1 MTGRLSSPTLT
12 GNMVKD
18 ALIAEVAK
26 AAQSMVQ
33 GSLSEVTRQCGDL
46 SCACAWDP
54 ARRHGPHLYLKFSA
68 EGKAYSIYIPPED
81 HDALRQAHQAWLRF
95 HELAGQIAGDNRQRF
110 LKTLDRHKQL
120 AKAQRAKARR
130 KA

>member
-1 MTGRLSSPTLT
+1 
-12 GNMVKD
+12 MVKERSITEL
-18 ALIAEVAK
+18 AH

-33 GSLSEVTRQCGDL
+33 GSLSELTRQCGDP

-68 EGKAYSIYIPPED
+68 EGRAYSIYIPPED
-81 HDALRQAHQAWLRF
+81 QEAIKEAHRAWLRF
-95 HELAGQIAGDNRQRF
+95 QDVAGQVATDNRQRF
-110 LKTLDRHKQL
+110 LRTLDRHKQV

>member
-1 MTGRLSSPTLT
+1 
-12 GNMVKD
+12 MVKES
-18 ALIAEVAK
+18 LIEEMTR

-33 GSLSEVTRQCGDL
+33 GSLSELTRQCGDT

-54 ARRHGPHLYLKFSA
+54 TRRHGPHLYLKFSA
-68 EGKAYSIYIPPED
+68 QGKAYSAYIPPED

-110 LKTLDRHKQL
+110 LNTLDRHKQL
-120 AKAQRAKARR
+120 AKTQRAKARS